1 MNHHIINH
9 TINLGTFS
17 SAIETIFPIQILDAI
32 DSMRPL
38 HLRAAGKYN
47 VWGICGIVWTITTI
61 GSCFRYILYSHLFGK
76 YKKSQLTPIDTLIL
90 VSALIQHFANLERVV
105 FFTIIISGGGTPEH
119 WEWKLDEIEQWLCII
134 FKFSVVFEL
143 YYSCVGSLGISIYRI
158 LYIKHDEIVKYK
170 IGERNL
176 LLLVMIGGVLLTT
189 FMTLTTF
196 MNDYE
201 NVLAEHCHIPVDENI
216 LMTLD
221 QLKMAGGYTSP
232 YYGFIYPRIIN
243 GAIMLGMTLAEI
255 CIYVAFFLFI
265 YQHDNSE
272 NLRKILEKKT
282 IKKRNKTNAITF
294 FGQFCS
300 FLFELIYWIL
310 TLLAALVG
318 RKESFLWAVTA
329 SVRLITFSG
338 MAAIDVL
345 VSSSLRTKMLGH
357 LQKRRKDEQIEE

>member
-1 MNHHIINH
+1 M
-9 TINLGTFS
+9 
-17 SAIETIFPIQILDAI
+17 
-32 DSMRPL
+32 
-38 HLRAAGKYN
+38 
-47 VWGICGIVWTITTI
+47 
-61 GSCFRYILYSHLFGK
+61 
-76 YKKSQLTPIDTLIL
+76 
-90 VSALIQHFANLERVV
+90 V

-255 CIYVAFFLFI
+255 CIYVAFFLFV
-265 YQHDNSE
+265 YRHDNSE

-300 FLFELIYWIL
+300 FLFELIYWVL

-345 VSSSLRTKMLGH
+345 VSSSLRTKMLGR
-357 LQKRRKDEQIEE
+357 LQKRRKDEQMKE